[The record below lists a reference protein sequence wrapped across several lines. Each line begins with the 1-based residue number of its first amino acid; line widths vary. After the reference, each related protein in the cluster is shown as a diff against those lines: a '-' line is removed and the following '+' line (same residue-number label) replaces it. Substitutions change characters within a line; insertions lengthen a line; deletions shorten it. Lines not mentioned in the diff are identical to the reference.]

1 LKPGSTLHRV
11 GVLNEKP
18 LHASLKEWYAQPG
31 DLLESSV
38 DGFVVDIVRGRLLI
52 EIQTRNF
59 AAIRRKLAELTVR
72 HPVRLVYPIAREKWI
87 VKLAEDGHTELSR
100 RRSPKRGAVEHLFE
114 ELISFPGLLL
124 NPNFSVELLFIREEE
139 TRLHDPVRAWRRKG
153 WLTHERKLLGVM
165 DRRLLSGPS
174 EISVLLPSTLREPFT
189 TSDLAIAIAKPRR
202 LAQKMVY
209 CLRLNGCITQTGR
222 IGNAILYSR
231 AASADSFE
239 LSRAPRP
246 VLSVSQ

>member
-1 LKPGSTLHRV
+1 MKQASSLHRV

-38 DGFVVDIVRGRLLI
+38 DGFVVDIVRGPLLI

-59 AAIRRKLAELTVR
+59 AAIRRKLTELTVR
-72 HPVRLVYPIAREKWI
+72 HPVLLVYPIALEKWI
-87 VKLAEDGHTELSR
+87 VRLAEDGDTELSR

-124 NPNFSVELLFIREEE
+124 NPNFSVELLFIQEEE
-139 TRLHDPVRAWRRKG
+139 TRRLDPIRGWRRNG
-153 WLTHERKLLGVM
+153 WVTHERKLLGVM
-165 DRRLLSGPS
+165 GRRLLSRPS
-174 EISVLLPSTLREPFT
+174 DISALLPSTLRQPFT
-189 TSDLAIAIAKPRR
+189 TSDLALAIAKPRA

-209 CLRLNGCITQTGR
+209 CLRLNGCIAQTGR

-231 AASADSFE
+231 GSADS
-239 LSRAPRP
+239 S
-246 VLSVSQ
+246 